1 MKKIHCIKCNKYR
14 KIYNPKKSYIFDK
27 LLAVSIICDTYRSN
41 DEKLFK
47 EEVSIEILRITGL
60 INNMKV

>member
-1 MKKIHCIKCNKYR
+1 MKKIHYIKCNKNR
-14 KIYNPKKSYIFDK
+14 KIQNPKKSYIFDK

-47 EEVSIEILRITGL
+47 EEVSIEIL
-60 INNMKV
+60 